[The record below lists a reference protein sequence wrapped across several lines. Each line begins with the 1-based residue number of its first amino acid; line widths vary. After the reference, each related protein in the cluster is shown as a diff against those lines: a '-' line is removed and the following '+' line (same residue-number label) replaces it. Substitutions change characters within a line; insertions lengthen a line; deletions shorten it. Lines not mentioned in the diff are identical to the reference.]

1 MVYRISPPPTI
12 AQSIADAAVPA
23 LEDAILSGEGSRVI
37 RALESTFAVT
47 VTIRRIEEEVR
58 TYTPPGSLI
67 RSKPKHLILGQTIKI
82 PAWLAV
88 FTPVVGAFP
97 LG

>member
-12 AQSIADAAVPA
+12 AQSIADAVVPA

-47 VTIRRIEEEVR
+47 VTIRRIEEEV
-58 TYTPPGSLI
+58 YALPP
-67 RSKPKHLILGQTIKI
+67 RAKPRHLILGQTIKI
-82 PAWLAV
+82 PAWLAMM
-88 FTPVVGAFP
+88 TPLGAFA